1 MSEQTSG
8 TLTFLFSDVEGSTRL
23 LRKFGDDYPAV
34 QARQQSVLSVAFVDH
49 GGHVVDSQGDS
60 FFVAFTR
67 PRDAVLSAV
76 AAQQALGD
84 ERWPPSL
91 EVRVRMGIHT
101 GPVELAGE
109 RYVGLAVHRAARI
122 CAAGHGGQVLLSH
135 ASVAL
140 LEDEEHALAGIE
152 FRDLGESRLK
162 DFQRPVRLYQVIAP
176 RLAAE
181 FPPPRAAAAL
191 SALPAVRA
199 SDADRERAVS
209 ALREHT
215 AAGRLTLE
223 EFSQRA
229 ESAYA
234 ASTFDELEPIGRDL
248 PADLPAERRRRPK
261 RFTAAVLANTVR
273 TGRWRLPRFGVALA
287 FLGDLD
293 LDLRQAELEDTVT
306 AITAIVLLG
315 NVDVYVPEGI
325 EVDFGGL
332 GIFGHRREFGRDVPA
347 VPGTPLVRVRIFS
360 LFGTADLWRVPA
372 AWVGRPFREV
382 IKALRRGPQAEL
394 PPAEGDGGP

>member
-1 MSEQTSG
+1 MSEPRSG
-8 TLTFLFSDVEGSTRL
+8 LLTFLFTDIEGSTGLVRDL
-23 LRKFGDDYPAV
+23 GNDYPAV
-34 QARQQSVLSVAFVDH
+34 QARQRGLQREAFVNHD
-49 GGHVVDSQGDS
+49 GQVIDSQGDS

-67 PRDAVLSAV
+67 PGDAVRAAV
-76 AAQQALGD
+76 SAQQALGA
-84 ERWPPSL
+84 ESWPRTAEL
-91 EVRVRMGIHT
+91 RVRMGIHT
-101 GPVELAGE
+101 GPVELADE

-135 ASVAL
+135 ASLTL
-140 LEDEEHALAGIE
+140 LEDEEHALPGVE
-152 FRDLGESRLK
+152 FRDLGEARLK
-162 DFQRPVRLYQVIAP
+162 DFHRPVRLHQVIAP
-176 RLAAE
+176 RLAAD
-181 FPPPRAAAAL
+181 FPPPRTAAP

-199 SDADRERAVS
+199 SDADRERTVL

-223 EFSQRA
+223 EFSERA
-229 ESAYA
+229 ERAYA
-234 ASTFDELEPIGRDL
+234 ARTFDELGTIGRDL
-248 PADLPAERRRRPK
+248 PGDVSVEQRRRPK

-273 TGRWRLPRFGVALA
+273 TGRWRLPRFGLVFVL
-287 FLGDLD
+287 LGDAD
-293 LDLRQAELEDTVT
+293 LDLRQAELEHSVT
-306 AITAIVLLG
+306 TITAIILLG

-360 LFGTADLWRVPA
+360 LLGTADLWRVPA

-382 IKALRRGPQAEL
+382 IKALRRGSLGEL
-394 PPAEGDGGP
+394 PPPEGEGGR